1 MKKKLKGTVPFKLTF
16 KEIRRISELK
26 APGILARVPVKT
38 PLLTGT
44 KVIDSL
50 IPIGRGQ
57 RELIIGDRQTGKT
70 CLGLDIILA
79 NASANCKYRV
89 KKNKIEALREILW
102 FVYCF
107 IGQKSST
114 ILEVINEINK
124 KSKLVYKYS
133 NCNCIGSSCSS
144 VFGTIRGMFKW

>member
-1 MKKKLKGTVPFKLTF
+1 MKFRLYFYCYFFISMFCRNLRKISINFGKGLVGF
-16 KEIRRISELK
+16 KEIRRKAELK
-26 APGILARVPVKT
+26 APGILARVPVKV

-70 CLGLDIILA
+70 SIGMDIIITSVNTNL
-79 NASANCKYRV
+79 KYR
-89 KKNKIEALREILW
+89 KCKNNIDALREVLW

-114 ILEVINEINK
+114 ILEVISEINK
-124 KSKLVYKYS
+124 KKP
-133 NCNCIGSSCSS
+133 IGLR
-144 VFGTIRGMFKW
+144 I

>member
-124 KSKLVYKYS
+124 KKKQ
-133 NCNCIGSSCSS
+133 IGLQ
-144 VFGTIRGMFKW
+144 I